1 MKSTLKPLVESGV
14 AMFPGLMD
22 ERNDYIIVVLVHI
35 RWLFSMKYLHFTVR
49 E

>member
-1 MKSTLKPLVESGV
+1 MKLTLKLLVESGV

-22 ERNDYIIVVLVHI
+22 ESEDYIFVVLVHI
-35 RWLFSMKYLHFTVR
+35 RCVFSMKCLHFTVR